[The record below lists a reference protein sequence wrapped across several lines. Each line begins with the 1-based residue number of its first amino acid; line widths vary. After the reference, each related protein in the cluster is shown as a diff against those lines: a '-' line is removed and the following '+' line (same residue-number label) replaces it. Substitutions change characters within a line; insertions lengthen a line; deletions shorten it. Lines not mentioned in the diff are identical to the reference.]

1 MTDLDITRQIS
12 LLADSGAK
20 SGRNCPEHAQLVA
33 YSEAKLGDSERTRFE
48 THLADC
54 GFCLGQVGFLAREAH
69 NETPAVPNR
78 FLDAARGVRVR
89 WFDQVPKPA
98 LLPLASAAALILAIA
113 VGLQLNVVS
122 GPADVS
128 RPASDPAL
136 ESTTG
141 PANRGPVRNGLTG
154 AAAPRILHPKE
165 GESITE
171 SRTAVLWEA
180 YPGALQYTVLL
191 VNLEGDVVWEE
202 RSSGLSAVV
211 PPEKELEPGQR
222 YFVWVEAHLQTGGSL
237 KSAAVGFRVA
247 VRE

>member
-1 MTDLDITRQIS
+1 MSDFDITRLIP
-12 LLADSGAK
+12 LLADSGAG

-33 YSEAKLGDSERTRFE
+33 YSEAKLGDAQRTRFE

-54 GFCLGQVGFLAREAH
+54 GFCLGQVGFLVREAH

-78 FLDAARGVRVR
+78 LLDAARGVRVR
-89 WFDQVPKPA
+89 WFDQLPKPA
-98 LLPLASAAALILAIA
+98 LVPLASAAALILAVA
-113 VGLQLNVVS
+113 VGLQLNLVP
-122 GPADVS
+122 GPGGVS

-141 PANRGPVRNGLTG
+141 PANPGAVRNGLTG
-154 AAAPRILHPKE
+154 VAAPRILHPRE
-165 GESITE
+165 GESIAE
-171 SRTAVLWEA
+171 SWTAVRWETC
-180 YPGALQYTVLL
+180 PGALGYTVQI

-211 PPEKELEPGQR
+211 PPENALESGQR

-237 KSAAVGFRVA
+237 KSTAVGFGVA
-247 VRE
+247 ARE

>member
-12 LLADSGAK
+12 LLADSGAR
-20 SGRNCPEHAQLVA
+20 SGRNCPEHARLVA
-33 YSEAKLGDSERTRFE
+33 YTEAKVGVAERTMLE
-48 THLADC
+48 DHLADC
-54 GFCLGQVGFLAREAH
+54 GFCLGQVGFLTRGADNEA
-69 NETPAVPNR
+69 PVVPNR
-78 FLDAARGVRVR
+78 LLNAARGVRVR
-89 WFDQVPKPA
+89 WFDRVPKPA
-98 LLPLASAAALILAIA
+98 LVPLASAAALILAIG

-141 PANRGPVRNGLTG
+141 LADRIT
-154 AAAPRILHPKE
+154 APR
-165 GESITE
+165 TE
-171 SRTAVLWEA
+171 VLWEA
-180 YPGALQYTVLL
+180 CPGALQYTVQI

-202 RSSGLSAVV
+202 RSSGLSAAV
-211 PPEKELEPGQR
+211 PPEHVLEPGRR

-247 VRE
+247 GRE

>member
-1 MTDLDITRQIS
+1 MTDFDITRQIS
-12 LLADSGAK
+12 LVADSGAK

-33 YSEAKLGDSERTRFE
+33 YSEAKLGDAERTRFE

-54 GFCLGQVGFLAREAH
+54 SFCLGQIGFLAREAH
-69 NETPAVPNR
+69 DETPAVPVRLLN
-78 FLDAARGVRVR
+78 AARGEKVR
-89 WFDQVPKPA
+89 WFDRVPRPA
-98 LLPLASAAALILAIA
+98 LLPLASAAAVILAVA
-113 VGLQLNVVS
+113 VGLQMNVVS

-128 RPASDPAL
+128 RTASDPAL

-141 PANRGPVRNGLTG
+141 PGNRGPVRNGLTG
-154 AAAPRILHPKE
+154 TAGPRILHPKE

-171 SRTAVLWEA
+171 SRTAVLWET
-180 YPGALQYTVLL
+180 YPGALQYTVLI

-211 PPEKELEPGQR
+211 PPEKQLEPGQR

>member
-1 MTDLDITRQIS
+1 MTDFDITRQIS
-12 LLADSGAK
+12 LMADSGAK
-20 SGRNCPEHAQLVA
+20 SDRNCPEHAQLVA
-33 YSEAKLGDSERTRFE
+33 YTEAKLGDAERTRFE

-78 FLDAARGVRVR
+78 LIDAARGVKVR

-98 LLPLASAAALILAIA
+98 LTPLATAAAVILAIA

-141 PANRGPVRNGLTG
+141 PANQGPVRNGLTG
-154 AAAPRILHPKE
+154 AAGPRILHPKE

-171 SRTAVLWEA
+171 SRTTVLWETC
-180 YPGALQYTVLL
+180 PGALQYTVLI

-202 RSSGLSAVV
+202 RSSGLSVVV
-211 PPEKELEPGQR
+211 PQEKELAPGQR

>member
-1 MTDLDITRQIS
+1 MTGFDINRQIH
-12 LLADSGAK
+12 LMADLGAK
-20 SGRNCPEHAQLVA
+20 RGRECPRHTQLVA
-33 YSEAKLGDSERTRFE
+33 YTEAKLGVAERTRFE
-48 THLADC
+48 AHLADC
-54 GFCLGQVGFLAREAH
+54 SFCLGQVGFLARETD
-69 NETPAVPNR
+69 NETPAVPSR
-78 FLDAARGVRVR
+78 LLDAARGVRVR
-89 WFDQVPKPA
+89 WFDRAPKPVLA
-98 LLPLASAAALILAIA
+98 PLASAAALILAVA

-122 GPADVS
+122 GPADAS

-141 PANRGPVRNGLTG
+141 PANRGSVRNGLNG
-154 AAAPRILHPKE
+154 AAGPRILHPKE
-165 GESITE
+165 GESIAE
-171 SRTAVLWEA
+171 SRTTVLWEA
-180 YPGALQYTVLL
+180 CPGALQYTVLI

-211 PPEKELEPGQR
+211 PPEKELEHGQR